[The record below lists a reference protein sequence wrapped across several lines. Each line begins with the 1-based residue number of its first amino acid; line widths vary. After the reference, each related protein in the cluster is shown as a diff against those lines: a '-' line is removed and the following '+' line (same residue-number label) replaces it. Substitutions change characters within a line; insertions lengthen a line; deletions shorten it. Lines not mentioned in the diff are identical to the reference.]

1 MPQSGT
7 NYGDMDTSSK
17 KYETQS
23 IKDQSISS
31 KIIQK
36 PFQYTFISNDM
47 FNILFSILFLQAVN
61 SRAIDYEIMS
71 TPDILKEL
79 QNEIYDG
86 YRSVDQ
92 DDYRIVHSKILI
104 SYNPYDMDHIIRKI
118 QNISYTV

>member
-23 IKDQSISS
+23 IKDQSKPS

-36 PFQYTFISNDM
+36 LFQYTFISNNM

-71 TPDILKEL
+71 TPDLLKEL

-86 YRSVDQ
+86 YQSADQ
-92 DDYRIVHSKILI
+92 DDYRIVHSNIAI
-104 SYNPYDMDHIIRKI
+104 SYEPNHMTYII
-118 QNISYTV
+118 